1 MICYIQNQYP
11 LPGYDTTP
19 PEYLLQRARQYVE
32 PPLAIYYS
40 LLLNS
45 NQRLSHCQRLREDSD
60 KCCVSYKFLA
70 LLLQHF

>member
-11 LPGYDTTP
+11 LPGYDTTL

-45 NQRLSHCQRLREDSD
+45 NQRLSQYTRFRDNSE
-60 KCCVSYKFLA
+60 KCCVTWKLSPKI
-70 LLLQHF
+70 

>member
-11 LPGYDTTP
+11 LPGYDTTL
-19 PEYLLQRARQYVE
+19 PEYLLQRE

-45 NQRLSHCQRLREDSD
+45 NQRLSHRQRLREDSE

>member
-45 NQRLSHCQRLREDSD
+45 N
-60 KCCVSYKFLA
+60 
-70 LLLQHF
+70 